1 MGLEGLFFILVLAKQ
16 ELVLWAE
23 WPDDKFNYKHFL
35 PPYSQPE
42 LPIPFWS
49 PVKANFKNPLVIS
62 WKLGGPRQS
71 FSGLWEYPKRNHFC
85 QKNAK
90 SLITVWPVLLISI
103 WPSRAQRVP
112 RKSCC
117 ERLRPPGPALARAG
131 TSLWPVPWAGAA
143 KILWMP
149 PLHVAVDFTLDTGDS
164 LINNVH
170 CLSFI
175 ISQRGGV
182 EGRGSQ
188 QGRRGTLQTSCI
200 HKLKLCPSI
209 SGGSCRP
216 AAARCSPLVLRPVLS
231 FCQDFAAASR
241 GFASMIL
248 FPLSHLSKG
257 LYGWYP
263 WEGERPECVLGIGSQ
278 WGCKLESYH
287 ELNHAP

>member
-1 MGLEGLFFILVLAKQ
+1 M
-16 ELVLWAE
+16 
-23 WPDDKFNYKHFL
+23 
-35 PPYSQPE
+35 
-42 LPIPFWS
+42 
-49 PVKANFKNPLVIS
+49 
-62 WKLGGPRQS
+62 
-71 FSGLWEYPKRNHFC
+71 
-85 QKNAK
+85 
-90 SLITVWPVLLISI
+90 
-103 WPSRAQRVP
+103 
-112 RKSCC
+112 
-117 ERLRPPGPALARAG
+117 PA
-131 TSLWPVPWAGAA
+131 
-143 KILWMP
+143 
-149 PLHVAVDFTLDTGDS
+149 LHVALGFILDTGGS

-248 FPLSHLSKG
+248 FPVSHLSKG

-263 WEGERPECVLGIGSQ
+263 WEGERTECVLGIGSH